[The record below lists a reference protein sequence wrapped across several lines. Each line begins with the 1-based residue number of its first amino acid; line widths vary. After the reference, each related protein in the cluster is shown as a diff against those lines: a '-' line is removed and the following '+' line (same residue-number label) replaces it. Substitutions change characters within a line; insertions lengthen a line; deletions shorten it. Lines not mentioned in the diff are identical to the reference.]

1 MSHFGQQ
8 VDYGFFGNVD
18 VAIIEA
24 TAITAEGN
32 IILGPGV
39 GNAPIFVKHAKKNH
53 YRSQY
58 FDSFESGRYA

>member
-1 MSHFGQQ
+1 MKKGINEGKIEYVDQHLSHFGQQ
-8 VDYGFFGNVD
+8 VDYGFGDVD

-39 GNAPIFVKHAKKNH
+39 GNAPIL
-53 YRSQY
+53 
-58 FDSFESGRYA
+58 